1 MKRRRFCGAL
11 FALGLSHVASRAQNR
26 LAVEDDDVDVDYRN
40 GRYFAEL
47 SVPLP
52 AGPAVALAALTDFER
67 MPAFMPGLVSSRILS
82 RTGNVWRIAQTG
94 AATFGPFT
102 LRFDSERRV
111 ELTADGRLISLA
123 LTGSARYLRSEV
135 RFVTRAGVQSLNYR
149 LEMEPDQWLPA
160 GVGVP
165 FLRHEVADQF
175 NALLREMARRA
186 ALEAQGA
193 KKSPL

>member
-1 MKRRRFCGAL
+1 MRRRQFCGAWL
-11 FALGLSHVASRAQNR
+11 ALYLLPNGLRAQNR
-26 LAVEDDDVDVDYRN
+26 LAVEDDDVEVDYRN

-47 SVPLP
+47 TVPLP
-52 AGPAVALAALTDFER
+52 AAPALALAVLTDFER
-67 MPAFMPGLVSSRILS
+67 MPAFMPGLLSSRILN

-111 ELTADGRLISLA
+111 DLTPDGRLVSLA

-135 RFVTRAGVQSLNYR
+135 RFVQRAGVPALNYR

-175 NALLREMARRA
+175 TALLREMNRRA
-186 ALEAQGA
+186 TVEAQGA

>member
-1 MKRRRFCGAL
+1 MRRRQFCGVLLAL
-11 FALGLSHVASRAQNR
+11 ALLPAASRAQSR
-26 LAVEDDDVDVDYRN
+26 LTVDDDDVDVDYRN

-47 SVPLP
+47 MLPLP
-52 AGPAVALAALTDFER
+52 AGPAIALAVLTDFER
-67 MPAFMPGLVSSRILS
+67 MSAFMPGLVSSRILS

-111 ELTADGRLISLA
+111 ELSADGRLISQA

-135 RFVTRAGVQSLNYR
+135 RFQQRGGATQLNYR
-149 LEMEPDQWLPA
+149 LEMEPDQWLPS

-165 FLRHEVADQF
+165 FLRHEIADQF
-175 NALLREMARRA
+175 TALLREMNRRA
-186 ALEAQGA
+186 AAEAMAA
-193 KKSPL
+193 KKNPQ

>member
-1 MKRRRFCGAL
+1 MQRRRFFCAL
-11 FALGLSHVASRAQNR
+11 LALGPWPVASRAQSR

-47 SVPLP
+47 TVPLATTP
-52 AGPAVALAALTDFER
+52 AIALVVLTDFER

-82 RTGNVWRIAQTG
+82 RTGNVWRIAQPG

-111 ELTADGRLISLA
+111 ELANDGRLISLA

-175 NALLREMARRA
+175 NA
-186 ALEAQGA
+186 
-193 KKSPL
+193 

>member
-1 MKRRRFCGAL
+1 MRRRQFCGVL
-11 FALGLSHVASRAQNR
+11 FALGVLPVASRAQSR
-26 LAVEDDDVDVDYRN
+26 VTVEDDDVDVDYRN

-47 SVPLP
+47 TVPLP
-52 AGPAVALAALTDFER
+52 AGPTLALAVLTDFER
-67 MPAFMPGLVSSRILS
+67 MPAFMPGLLSSRILG

-94 AATFGPFT
+94 AATFGPFA

-111 ELTADGRLISLA
+111 ELTPDGRLISLA

-135 RFVTRAGVQSLNYR
+135 RFVMRAGVQSLNYR

-175 NALLREMARRA
+175 SALLREMARRA
-186 ALEAQGA
+186 TLEAQGA
-193 KKSPL
+193 KKNPQ

>member
-1 MKRRRFCGAL
+1 MRRRQFCGAWL
-11 FALGLSHVASRAQNR
+11 ALCLLPKGLRAQSR
-26 LAVEDDDVDVDYRN
+26 LGVEDDDVEVDYRN

-47 SVPLP
+47 TVPLP
-52 AGPAVALAALTDFER
+52 AAHALALAVLTDFER
-67 MPAFMPGLVSSRILS
+67 MPGFMPGLVSSRILN

-111 ELTADGRLISLA
+111 ELTPDGRLISLA

-135 RFVTRAGVQSLNYR
+135 RFVQRAGGLALNYR

-165 FLRHEVADQF
+165 FLRHEVSDQF
-175 NALLREMARRA
+175 SALLREMNRRA
-186 ALEAQGA
+186 MAESQGA
-193 KKSPL
+193 KKNPQ